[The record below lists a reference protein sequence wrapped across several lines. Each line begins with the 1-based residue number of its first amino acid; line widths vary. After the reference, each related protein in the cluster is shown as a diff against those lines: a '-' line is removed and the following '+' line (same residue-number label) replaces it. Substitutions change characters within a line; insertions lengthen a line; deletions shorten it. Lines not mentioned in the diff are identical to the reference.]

1 MTGAEIETCLD
12 SLIILVDTREQPS
25 ARALRRY
32 KRFGVPYR
40 RQKLEYGDY
49 AFNFTLPDGRPLFS
63 DSDDEKINA
72 PVVVERKASL
82 EELSGNLTEKQ
93 QAKHKAAGVRN
104 RFEAEL
110 LRARQAGASVYL
122 LVEEA
127 TLSDVINHR
136 YDTRLNETAFFHTLT
151 AYMAR
156 YDLKLVFCPADESGT
171 VIKEILFREL
181 KERLTGGD
189 YG

>member
-1 MTGAEIETCLD
+1 MTGAEIEACLD
-12 SLIILVDTREQPS
+12 SITVLIDTREQPS

-32 KRFGVPYR
+32 KRLGCPYR

-49 AFNFTLPDGRPLFS
+49 AFSFTLPSGQQLYGEEDQV
-63 DSDDEKINA
+63 NA
-72 PVVVERKASL
+72 PVVIERKANL
-82 EELSGNLTEKQ
+82 EELSGNFTEKRLP
-93 QAKHKAAGVRN
+93 KHKEMKVRN

-110 LRARQAGASVYL
+110 LRARENNASVYL
-122 LVEEA
+122 LIEEA
-127 TLSDVINHR
+127 SLSNVLNHQ
-136 YDTRLNETAFFHTLT
+136 YDTRLNETSFFHTLT

-156 YDLKLVFCPADESGT
+156 YDLKLIFCKADESGT

-181 KERLTGGD
+181 KERLARGD